1 MGVKND
7 ITIIR
12 LILGHW
18 AGKLSEPEK
27 KELDNW
33 LAQSEKHR
41 IYFQKWCDDE
51 RQNELLS
58 KIGCYDP
65 GEGWQQVVRKRNM
78 RRNRRWW
85 LVAAASVAILFG
97 GLAVYRY
104 SKIPVSLPL
113 ASEETS
119 IYPGKRMAR
128 LITPSG
134 ETVLLDTLR
143 QTDTQQMKLHNDQGR
158 VVIQA
163 ACGDANGDQP
173 VYHCLEVPRGGEFS
187 FLLPDSTTV
196 FLNAESRLRFPDR
209 FVPGSERIV
218 YLSGEAYFD
227 VKRDPRSPFL
237 VCLEHSAVKVTGT
250 SFNVKA
256 YPDDTNEATTLIS
269 GTVSMGIGTTEQWIV
284 LKPGEQGYYD
294 ATRKTLLQQ
303 TVDVNYY
310 TAWKDG
316 VFAFYRQPLE
326 EVMKTLG
333 CWYLFDT
340 HYQNEAL
347 KSILYTGKI
356 NRHASIRE
364 CFLHTFE
371 LTGRTYIRHKR
382 KRRLLSGENKKSNRF
397 FLHKNR
403 LQTCINNLQIVLTQQ
418 IYEKKQSVVAGLEK
432 IPVACNKVSR
442 R

>member
-364 CFLHTFE
+364 VLHTFE
-371 LTGRTYIRHKR
+371 LMD
-382 KRRLLSGENKKSNRF
+382 E
-397 FLHKNR
+397 
-403 LQTCINNLQIVLTQQ
+403 LT
-418 IYEKKQSVVAGLEK
+418 SVSYTHLTL
-432 IPVACNKVSR
+432 PTTSR
-442 R
+442 V

>member
-97 GLAVYRY
+97 GLAVYRF

-173 VYHCLEVPRGGEFS
+173 VYHCLEVPRSGEFS

-364 CFLHTFE
+364 VLHTFE
-371 LTGRTYIRHKR
+371 LMDELTFDIKGKEVIVRR
-382 KRRLLSGENKKSNRF
+382 K
-397 FLHKNR
+397 
-403 LQTCINNLQIVLTQQ
+403 
-418 IYEKKQSVVAGLEK
+418 
-432 IPVACNKVSR
+432 
-442 R
+442 

>member
-284 LKPGEQGYYD
+284 LGYYD

-364 CFLHTFE
+364 VLHTFE
-371 LTGRTYIRHKR
+371 LMDELTFDIKGKEVIVRR
-382 KRRLLSGENKKSNRF
+382 K
-397 FLHKNR
+397 
-403 LQTCINNLQIVLTQQ
+403 
-418 IYEKKQSVVAGLEK
+418 
-432 IPVACNKVSR
+432 
-442 R
+442 

>member
-58 KIGCYDP
+58 KIRCYDP

-143 QTDTQQMKLHNDQGR
+143 QTDTQQMQLHNDQGR

-347 KSILYTGKI
+347 KSILYMGKI

-364 CFLHTFE
+364 VLHTFE
-371 LTGRTYIRHKR
+371 LMDELTFDIKGKEVIVRR
-382 KRRLLSGENKKSNRF
+382 K
-397 FLHKNR
+397 
-403 LQTCINNLQIVLTQQ
+403 
-418 IYEKKQSVVAGLEK
+418 
-432 IPVACNKVSR
+432 
-442 R
+442 

>member
-85 LVAAASVAILFG
+85 LVAEDSVAILFG

-364 CFLHTFE
+364 VLHTFE
-371 LTGRTYIRHKR
+371 LMDELTFDIKGKEVIVRR
-382 KRRLLSGENKKSNRF
+382 K
-397 FLHKNR
+397 
-403 LQTCINNLQIVLTQQ
+403 
-418 IYEKKQSVVAGLEK
+418 
-432 IPVACNKVSR
+432 
-442 R
+442 

>member
-269 GTVSMGIGTTEQWIV
+269 GTVSMGIGTTEQWTV

-364 CFLHTFE
+364 VLHTFE
-371 LTGRTYIRHKR
+371 LMDELTFDIKGKEVIVRR
-382 KRRLLSGENKKSNRF
+382 K
-397 FLHKNR
+397 
-403 LQTCINNLQIVLTQQ
+403 
-418 IYEKKQSVVAGLEK
+418 
-432 IPVACNKVSR
+432 
-442 R
+442 

>member
-7 ITIIR
+7 TTIIR

-41 IYFQKWCDDE
+41 VYFQKWCNDE
-51 RQNELLS
+51 RQDELLS

-237 VCLEHSAVKVTGT
+237 VCLEHSVVKVTGT

-333 CWYLFDT
+333 RWYLFDT

-364 CFLHTFE
+364 VLHTFE
-371 LTGRTYIRHKR
+371 LMDELTFDIKGKEVIVRR
-382 KRRLLSGENKKSNRF
+382 K
-397 FLHKNR
+397 
-403 LQTCINNLQIVLTQQ
+403 
-418 IYEKKQSVVAGLEK
+418 
-432 IPVACNKVSR
+432 
-442 R
+442 

>member
-250 SFNVKA
+250 SFNVQA

-364 CFLHTFE
+364 VLHTFE
-371 LTGRTYIRHKR
+371 LMDELTFDIKGKEVIVRR
-382 KRRLLSGENKKSNRF
+382 K
-397 FLHKNR
+397 
-403 LQTCINNLQIVLTQQ
+403 
-418 IYEKKQSVVAGLEK
+418 
-432 IPVACNKVSR
+432 
-442 R
+442 

>member
-196 FLNAESRLRFPDR
+196 FLNVESRLRFPDR

-364 CFLHTFE
+364 VLHTFE
-371 LTGRTYIRHKR
+371 LMDELTFDIKGKEVIVRR
-382 KRRLLSGENKKSNRF
+382 K
-397 FLHKNR
+397 
-403 LQTCINNLQIVLTQQ
+403 
-418 IYEKKQSVVAGLEK
+418 
-432 IPVACNKVSR
+432 
-442 R
+442 

>member
-1 MGVKND
+1 MQNGSKKRHYYYPAYSGSLGWE
-7 ITIIR
+7 TIR
-12 LILGHW
+12 TG
-18 AGKLSEPEK
+18 E

-364 CFLHTFE
+364 VLHTFE
-371 LTGRTYIRHKR
+371 LMDELTFDIKGKEVIVRR
-382 KRRLLSGENKKSNRF
+382 K
-397 FLHKNR
+397 
-403 LQTCINNLQIVLTQQ
+403 
-418 IYEKKQSVVAGLEK
+418 
-432 IPVACNKVSR
+432 
-442 R
+442 

>member
-158 VVIQA
+158 VVIPA

-364 CFLHTFE
+364 VLHTFE
-371 LTGRTYIRHKR
+371 LMDELTFDIKGKEVIVRR
-382 KRRLLSGENKKSNRF
+382 K
-397 FLHKNR
+397 
-403 LQTCINNLQIVLTQQ
+403 
-418 IYEKKQSVVAGLEK
+418 
-432 IPVACNKVSR
+432 
-442 R
+442 

>member
-196 FLNAESRLRFPDR
+196 FLNAESRLSFPDR

-364 CFLHTFE
+364 VLHTFE
-371 LTGRTYIRHKR
+371 LMDELTFDIKGKEVIVRR
-382 KRRLLSGENKKSNRF
+382 K
-397 FLHKNR
+397 
-403 LQTCINNLQIVLTQQ
+403 
-418 IYEKKQSVVAGLEK
+418 
-432 IPVACNKVSR
+432 
-442 R
+442 

>member
-119 IYPGKRMAR
+119 LYPGKRMAR

-356 NRHASIRE
+356 TRHASIRE
-364 CFLHTFE
+364 VLHTFE
-371 LTGRTYIRHKR
+371 LMDELTFDIKGKEVIVRR
-382 KRRLLSGENKKSNRF
+382 K
-397 FLHKNR
+397 
-403 LQTCINNLQIVLTQQ
+403 
-418 IYEKKQSVVAGLEK
+418 
-432 IPVACNKVSR
+432 
-442 R
+442 

>member
-85 LVAAASVAILFG
+85 LVATASVAILFG

-364 CFLHTFE
+364 VLHTFE
-371 LTGRTYIRHKR
+371 LMDELTFDIKGKEVIVRR
-382 KRRLLSGENKKSNRF
+382 K
-397 FLHKNR
+397 
-403 LQTCINNLQIVLTQQ
+403 
-418 IYEKKQSVVAGLEK
+418 
-432 IPVACNKVSR
+432 
-442 R
+442 

>member
-7 ITIIR
+7 TTIIR

-294 ATRKTLLQQ
+294 ATRKTLSQQ

-333 CWYLFDT
+333 RWYLFDT

-356 NRHASIRE
+356 YRHASIRE
-364 CFLHTFE
+364 VLHTFE
-371 LTGRTYIRHKR
+371 LMDELTFDIKGKEVIVRR
-382 KRRLLSGENKKSNRF
+382 K
-397 FLHKNR
+397 
-403 LQTCINNLQIVLTQQ
+403 
-418 IYEKKQSVVAGLEK
+418 
-432 IPVACNKVSR
+432 
-442 R
+442 

>member
-158 VVIQA
+158 VIQA

-364 CFLHTFE
+364 VLHTFE
-371 LTGRTYIRHKR
+371 LMDELTFDIKGKEVIVRR
-382 KRRLLSGENKKSNRF
+382 K
-397 FLHKNR
+397 
-403 LQTCINNLQIVLTQQ
+403 
-418 IYEKKQSVVAGLEK
+418 
-432 IPVACNKVSR
+432 
-442 R
+442 

>member
-41 IYFQKWCDDE
+41 VYFQKWCNDE

-58 KIGCYDP
+58 KIGCYAP

-134 ETVLLDTLR
+134 EAVLLDTLR

-284 LKPGEQGYYD
+284 QKPGEQGYYD

-364 CFLHTFE
+364 VLHTFE
-371 LTGRTYIRHKR
+371 LMDELTFDIKGKEVIVRR
-382 KRRLLSGENKKSNRF
+382 K
-397 FLHKNR
+397 
-403 LQTCINNLQIVLTQQ
+403 
-418 IYEKKQSVVAGLEK
+418 
-432 IPVACNKVSR
+432 
-442 R
+442 

>member
-209 FVPGSERIV
+209 FVPGSDRIV
-218 YLSGEAYFD
+218 SLRGEAYFD

-269 GTVSMGIGTTEQWIV
+269 GTVPMGIGTTEQWIV
-284 LKPGEQGYYD
+284 LKPGAQGYYD

-364 CFLHTFE
+364 VLHTFE
-371 LTGRTYIRHKR
+371 LMDELTFDIKGKEVIVRR
-382 KRRLLSGENKKSNRF
+382 K
-397 FLHKNR
+397 
-403 LQTCINNLQIVLTQQ
+403 
-418 IYEKKQSVVAGLEK
+418 
-432 IPVACNKVSR
+432 
-442 R
+442 

>member
-143 QTDTQQMKLHNDQGR
+143 QKDTQQMKLHNDQGR

-163 ACGDANGDQP
+163 ACGDANGNQP
-173 VYHCLEVPRGGEFS
+173 VYHCLEVTRGGEFS

-364 CFLHTFE
+364 VLHTFE
-371 LTGRTYIRHKR
+371 LMDELTFDIKGKEVIVRR
-382 KRRLLSGENKKSNRF
+382 K
-397 FLHKNR
+397 
-403 LQTCINNLQIVLTQQ
+403 
-418 IYEKKQSVVAGLEK
+418 
-432 IPVACNKVSR
+432 
-442 R
+442 

>member
-41 IYFQKWCDDE
+41 VYFQKWCNDE

-104 SKIPVSLPL
+104 SKILVSLPL

-364 CFLHTFE
+364 VLHTFE
-371 LTGRTYIRHKR
+371 LMDELTFDIKGKEVIVRR
-382 KRRLLSGENKKSNRF
+382 K
-397 FLHKNR
+397 
-403 LQTCINNLQIVLTQQ
+403 
-418 IYEKKQSVVAGLEK
+418 
-432 IPVACNKVSR
+432 
-442 R
+442 

>member
-364 CFLHTFE
+364 VLHTFE
-371 LTGRTYIRHKR
+371 LMD
-382 KRRLLSGENKKSNRF
+382 E
-397 FLHKNR
+397 
-403 LQTCINNLQIVLTQQ
+403 LTFD
-418 IYEKKQSVVAGLEK
+418 IKGKA
-432 IPVACNKVSR
+432 VSYTHLTLPTIA
-442 R
+442 

>member
-227 VKRDPRSPFL
+227 VKRDPPFSLSGLPGTLGGKSDRYFLQCQGVPRRHERSDHLDQRNRIDGDRHYGTMDRPETGRTGVL
-237 VCLEHSAVKVTGT
+237 RRYPENTVAANRGRELLYSLERRRVCLLPATPGRGHENTGM
-250 SFNVKA
+250 
-256 YPDDTNEATTLIS
+256 L
-269 GTVSMGIGTTEQWIV
+269 VSVRHPLSERSIEIYSLHGENQSSCFH
-284 LKPGEQGYYD
+284 PGGLAHLRAD
-294 ATRKTLLQQ
+294 
-303 TVDVNYY
+303 
-310 TAWKDG
+310 
-316 VFAFYRQPLE
+316 
-326 EVMKTLG
+326 
-333 CWYLFDT
+333 
-340 HYQNEAL
+340 
-347 KSILYTGKI
+347 
-356 NRHASIRE
+356 
-364 CFLHTFE
+364 
-371 LTGRTYIRHKR
+371 GRTYIRHKR
-382 KRRLLSGENKKSNRF
+382 KGGYC
-397 FLHKNR
+397 
-403 LQTCINNLQIVLTQQ
+403 Q
-418 IYEKKQSVVAGLEK
+418 EK
-432 IPVACNKVSR
+432 IKKATASSCTRTGCKLV
-442 R
+442 

>member
-7 ITIIR
+7 TTIIR

-41 IYFQKWCDDE
+41 VYFQKWCNDE

-134 ETVLLDTLR
+134 EAVLLDTLR
-143 QTDTQQMKLHNDQGR
+143 QTEIQQMKLHNDQGR

-294 ATRKTLLQQ
+294 ATRKTLSQQ

-364 CFLHTFE
+364 VLHTFE
-371 LTGRTYIRHKR
+371 LMDELTFDIKGKEVIVRR
-382 KRRLLSGENKKSNRF
+382 K
-397 FLHKNR
+397 
-403 LQTCINNLQIVLTQQ
+403 
-418 IYEKKQSVVAGLEK
+418 
-432 IPVACNKVSR
+432 
-442 R
+442 

>member
-58 KIGCYDP
+58 KIRCYDP

-347 KSILYTGKI
+347 KSILYMGKI
-356 NRHASIRE
+356 NRHTSIRE
-364 CFLHTFE
+364 VLHTFE
-371 LTGRTYIRHKR
+371 LMDELTFDIKGKEVIVRR
-382 KRRLLSGENKKSNRF
+382 K
-397 FLHKNR
+397 
-403 LQTCINNLQIVLTQQ
+403 
-418 IYEKKQSVVAGLEK
+418 
-432 IPVACNKVSR
+432 
-442 R
+442 

>member
-196 FLNAESRLRFPDR
+196 FLNAGSRLRFPDR

-364 CFLHTFE
+364 VLHTFE
-371 LTGRTYIRHKR
+371 LMDELTFDIKGKEVIVRR
-382 KRRLLSGENKKSNRF
+382 K
-397 FLHKNR
+397 
-403 LQTCINNLQIVLTQQ
+403 
-418 IYEKKQSVVAGLEK
+418 
-432 IPVACNKVSR
+432 
-442 R
+442 

>member
-7 ITIIR
+7 TTIIR

-256 YPDDTNEATTLIS
+256 YSDDTNETTTLIS

-294 ATRKTLLQQ
+294 VTRKTLSQQ
-303 TVDVNYY
+303 TVDVSYY

-333 CWYLFDT
+333 RWYLFDT

-364 CFLHTFE
+364 VLHTFE
-371 LTGRTYIRHKR
+371 LMDELTFDIKGKEVIVRR
-382 KRRLLSGENKKSNRF
+382 K
-397 FLHKNR
+397 
-403 LQTCINNLQIVLTQQ
+403 
-418 IYEKKQSVVAGLEK
+418 
-432 IPVACNKVSR
+432 
-442 R
+442 

>member
-256 YPDDTNEATTLIS
+256 YPDDTNKATTLIS

-364 CFLHTFE
+364 VLHTFE
-371 LTGRTYIRHKR
+371 LMDELTFDIKGKEVIVRR
-382 KRRLLSGENKKSNRF
+382 K
-397 FLHKNR
+397 
-403 LQTCINNLQIVLTQQ
+403 
-418 IYEKKQSVVAGLEK
+418 
-432 IPVACNKVSR
+432 
-442 R
+442 

>member
-7 ITIIR
+7 TTIIR

-33 LAQSEKHR
+33 LEQSEKHR
-41 IYFQKWCDDE
+41 VYFQKWCNDE
-51 RQNELLS
+51 RQDELLS

-356 NRHASIRE
+356 YRHASIRE
-364 CFLHTFE
+364 VLHTFE
-371 LTGRTYIRHKR
+371 LMDELTFDIKGKEVIVRR
-382 KRRLLSGENKKSNRF
+382 K
-397 FLHKNR
+397 
-403 LQTCINNLQIVLTQQ
+403 
-418 IYEKKQSVVAGLEK
+418 
-432 IPVACNKVSR
+432 
-442 R
+442 

>member
-303 TVDVNYY
+303 TVDVTYY
-310 TAWKDG
+310 TAWTDG

-364 CFLHTFE
+364 VLHTFE
-371 LTGRTYIRHKR
+371 LMDELTFDIKGKEVIVRR
-382 KRRLLSGENKKSNRF
+382 K
-397 FLHKNR
+397 
-403 LQTCINNLQIVLTQQ
+403 
-418 IYEKKQSVVAGLEK
+418 
-432 IPVACNKVSR
+432 
-442 R
+442 

>member
-1 MGVKND
+1 MVLKID
-7 ITIIR
+7 INIIR

-119 IYPGKRMAR
+119 LYPGKRMAR

-364 CFLHTFE
+364 VLHTFE
-371 LTGRTYIRHKR
+371 LMDELTFDIKGKEVIVRR
-382 KRRLLSGENKKSNRF
+382 K
-397 FLHKNR
+397 
-403 LQTCINNLQIVLTQQ
+403 
-418 IYEKKQSVVAGLEK
+418 
-432 IPVACNKVSR
+432 
-442 R
+442 

>member
-1 MGVKND
+1 MYLSTTLDG
-7 ITIIR
+7 TE
-12 LILGHW
+12 
-18 AGKLSEPEK
+18 KLLPQRS
-27 KELDNW
+27 
-33 LAQSEKHR
+33 QSEKHR

-364 CFLHTFE
+364 VLHTFE
-371 LTGRTYIRHKR
+371 LMDELTFDIKGKEVIVRR
-382 KRRLLSGENKKSNRF
+382 K
-397 FLHKNR
+397 
-403 LQTCINNLQIVLTQQ
+403 
-418 IYEKKQSVVAGLEK
+418 
-432 IPVACNKVSR
+432 
-442 R
+442 

>member
-7 ITIIR
+7 TTIIR

-33 LAQSEKHR
+33 LEQSEKHR
-41 IYFQKWCDDE
+41 VYFQKWCNDE
-51 RQNELLS
+51 RQDELLS

-256 YPDDTNEATTLIS
+256 YSDDTNETTTLIS

-364 CFLHTFE
+364 VLHTFE
-371 LTGRTYIRHKR
+371 LMDELTFDIKGKEVIVRR
-382 KRRLLSGENKKSNRF
+382 K
-397 FLHKNR
+397 
-403 LQTCINNLQIVLTQQ
+403 
-418 IYEKKQSVVAGLEK
+418 
-432 IPVACNKVSR
+432 
-442 R
+442 

>member
-41 IYFQKWCDDE
+41 VYFQKWCNDE
-51 RQNELLS
+51 RQNELLA

-134 ETVLLDTLR
+134 EAVLLDTLR

-294 ATRKTLLQQ
+294 ATRKTLSQQ

-364 CFLHTFE
+364 VLHTFE
-371 LTGRTYIRHKR
+371 LMDELTFDIKGKEVIVRR
-382 KRRLLSGENKKSNRF
+382 K
-397 FLHKNR
+397 
-403 LQTCINNLQIVLTQQ
+403 
-418 IYEKKQSVVAGLEK
+418 
-432 IPVACNKVSR
+432 
-442 R
+442 

>member
-173 VYHCLEVPRGGEFS
+173 VYHSLEVPRGGEFS

-196 FLNAESRLRFPDR
+196 FLNAGSRLRFPDR

-333 CWYLFDT
+333 RWYLFDT

-364 CFLHTFE
+364 VLHTFE
-371 LTGRTYIRHKR
+371 LMDELTFDIKGKEVIVRR
-382 KRRLLSGENKKSNRF
+382 K
-397 FLHKNR
+397 
-403 LQTCINNLQIVLTQQ
+403 
-418 IYEKKQSVVAGLEK
+418 
-432 IPVACNKVSR
+432 
-442 R
+442 

>member
-41 IYFQKWCDDE
+41 VYFQKWCNDE

-134 ETVLLDTLR
+134 EAVLLDTLR
-143 QTDTQQMKLHNDQGR
+143 QTEIQQMKLHNDQGR

-294 ATRKTLLQQ
+294 ATRKTLSQQ

-364 CFLHTFE
+364 VLHTFE
-371 LTGRTYIRHKR
+371 LMDELTFDIKGKEVIVRR
-382 KRRLLSGENKKSNRF
+382 K
-397 FLHKNR
+397 
-403 LQTCINNLQIVLTQQ
+403 
-418 IYEKKQSVVAGLEK
+418 
-432 IPVACNKVSR
+432 
-442 R
+442 

>member
-209 FVPGSERIV
+209 FFPGSERIV

-364 CFLHTFE
+364 VLHTFE
-371 LTGRTYIRHKR
+371 LMDELTFDIKGKEVIVRR
-382 KRRLLSGENKKSNRF
+382 K
-397 FLHKNR
+397 
-403 LQTCINNLQIVLTQQ
+403 
-418 IYEKKQSVVAGLEK
+418 
-432 IPVACNKVSR
+432 
-442 R
+442 

>member
-85 LVAAASVAILFG
+85 LVATASVAILFG

-134 ETVLLDTLR
+134 EAVLLDTLR

-256 YPDDTNEATTLIS
+256 YSDDTNEATTLIS

-364 CFLHTFE
+364 VLHTFE
-371 LTGRTYIRHKR
+371 LMDELTFDIKGKEVIVRR
-382 KRRLLSGENKKSNRF
+382 K
-397 FLHKNR
+397 
-403 LQTCINNLQIVLTQQ
+403 
-418 IYEKKQSVVAGLEK
+418 
-432 IPVACNKVSR
+432 
-442 R
+442 

>member
-143 QTDTQQMKLHNDQGR
+143 QSDTQQMKLHNDQGR

-294 ATRKTLLQQ
+294 ATLKTLPHQ

-364 CFLHTFE
+364 VLHTFE
-371 LTGRTYIRHKR
+371 LMDELTFDIKGKEVIVRR
-382 KRRLLSGENKKSNRF
+382 K
-397 FLHKNR
+397 
-403 LQTCINNLQIVLTQQ
+403 
-418 IYEKKQSVVAGLEK
+418 
-432 IPVACNKVSR
+432 
-442 R
+442 

>member
-7 ITIIR
+7 TTIIR
-12 LILGHW
+12 LILGYW
-18 AGKLSEPEK
+18 AEKLSEPEK

-33 LAQSEKHR
+33 LEQSEKHR
-41 IYFQKWCDDE
+41 FYFQKWCDDE
-51 RQNELLS
+51 RQDELLS
-58 KIGCYDP
+58 KIGCYDS

-85 LVAAASVAILFG
+85 LIAAASVAILFG

-104 SKIPVSLPL
+104 SKTPVSLPL
-113 ASEETS
+113 ASEETY

-128 LITPSG
+128 LVTPSG
-134 ETVLLDTLR
+134 EAVLLDTLR
-143 QTDTQQMKLHNDQGR
+143 QTEIQQMKLHNDQGR
-158 VVIQA
+158 VIIQA
-163 ACGDANGDQP
+163 AYGDANDDQP

-196 FLNAESRLRFPDR
+196 FLNAESRLHFPDR
-209 FVPGSERIV
+209 FIPGSERIV

-227 VKRDPRSPFL
+227 VKHDPHSPFL

-256 YPDDTNEATTLIS
+256 YPDDTSEATTLIS
-269 GTVSMGIGTTEQWIV
+269 GTVSMGISTTEQWIV
-284 LKPGEQGYYD
+284 LKPGEQGCYD

-333 CWYLFDT
+333 RWYLFDT

-364 CFLHTFE
+364 VLHTFE
-371 LTGRTYIRHKR
+371 LMDELTFDIKGKEVIVRR
-382 KRRLLSGENKKSNRF
+382 K
-397 FLHKNR
+397 
-403 LQTCINNLQIVLTQQ
+403 
-418 IYEKKQSVVAGLEK
+418 
-432 IPVACNKVSR
+432 
-442 R
+442 

>member
-65 GEGWQQVVRKRNM
+65 GEGWQQVVRKRTM

-227 VKRDPRSPFL
+227 VKREPRSPFL

-364 CFLHTFE
+364 VLHTFE
-371 LTGRTYIRHKR
+371 LMDELTFDIKGKEVIVRR
-382 KRRLLSGENKKSNRF
+382 K
-397 FLHKNR
+397 
-403 LQTCINNLQIVLTQQ
+403 
-418 IYEKKQSVVAGLEK
+418 
-432 IPVACNKVSR
+432 
-442 R
+442 